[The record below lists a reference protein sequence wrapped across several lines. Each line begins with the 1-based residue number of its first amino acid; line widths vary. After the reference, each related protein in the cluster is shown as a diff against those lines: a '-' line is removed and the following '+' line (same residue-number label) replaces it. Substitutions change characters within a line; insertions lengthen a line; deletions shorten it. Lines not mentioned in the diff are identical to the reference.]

1 MLGRIRVILG
11 LSHYSDEERNRV
23 TKTTGVQGGYKDGQ
37 EEGKKPQSPVSSEEN
52 PGKGAD

>member
-1 MLGRIRVILG
+1 MILG

-37 EEGKKPQSPVSSEEN
+37 EEGEKPQSPVSSEEN
-52 PGKGAD
+52 PGNGAD